1 MGGKESKDIQKIDI
15 QNEISVSIKNET
27 ENLIKTTT
35 DTLNSSS
42 TEIVNESATSI
53 EASSAAKNQAK
64 LGSIKADGP
73 GSEVNVSQ
81 LASVASVTTAIAQ
94 VTNNTESMSKF
105 ANQIENKLKQQTTN
119 DNSIENTL
127 KAINEAKNST
137 NTQEGI
143 ASMVGK
149 VMDTIGGLMK
159 PGEKMTSEMEQNI
172 SNKIKT
178 DIVNRTKNSTDV
190 ANITKNITSNVL
202 KNLTSNK
209 CNFQSSAE
217 NILETG
223 DMEATRG
230 GKVILKQEALV
241 QAFNKCVM
249 GVDNATK
256 MINELTNSN
265 ITAADMETFNKNKAK
280 AELDAKN
287 KAANEKTTTDAFADM
302 FKYFSDNLMSFA
314 LIGGIAIVGIIVL
327 VFVLPKLFSGSGGS
341 SDRGRARRS
350 RSNDDE
356 DDGDDDGDGDGDGD
370 MNGGGNNN
378 SNMIV
383 LFIIIIFTLQI
394 MISKRCHNTKL
405 F

>member
-35 DTLNSSS
+35 DTVNSAS
-42 TEIVNESATSI
+42 TEIVNDSATSI

-64 LGSIKADGP
+64 LGNISADGP

-94 VTNNTESMSKF
+94 VTNNTESMTKF

-137 NTQEGI
+137 NSQEGV

-149 VMDTIGGLMK
+149 IMDTIGGLMK
-159 PGEKMTSEMEQNI
+159 PGEKMSSEMHQNI

-202 KNLTSNK
+202 KNMTSNK

-217 NILETG
+217 NILEAG
-223 DMEATRG
+223 DISARNG

-287 KAANEKTTTDAFADM
+287 KAENSKTTTDAFADM
-302 FKYFSDNLMSFA
+302 FKSLTDGIMGFA
-314 LIGGIAIVGIIVL
+314 LIIGLAIVGIIVL
-327 VFVLPKLFSGSGGS
+327 VVLLPKLFSGSGSGS
-341 SDRGRARRS
+341 SDSGRGRGRS
-350 RSNDDE
+350 RS
-356 DDGDDDGDGDGDGD
+356 DDDDDDD
-370 MNGGGNNN
+370 QEGGSGNN

-383 LFIIIIFTLQI
+383 LFIVIIFTLQI
-394 MISKRCHNTKL
+394 MLGRCINNTKL
-405 F
+405 LK